1 MKEYLKVGTIL
12 KPRGLN
18 GEVKVFSTTSFKNIR
33 YKKGNELFI
42 DLGDQN
48 YLTVHIKKYASKE
61 GNIDVLLFEE
71 FNDINSL
78 EPILGKDLLI
88 VKDETVLKKDEYFFS
103 DLEGL
108 IVFDESKN
116 ELGKV
121 IKVEEFP
128 SQITLKVEKPDKKTF
143 FVPFNDFFIKEINIS
158 NNYIIIN
165 VIEGLVEWNL
175 LYLLFSQKCLL
186 LFLKL
191 QF

>member
-18 GEVKVFSTTSFKNIR
+18 GEVKVFSTTSFKDVR
-33 YKKGNELFI
+33 YKKGNELFV
-42 DLGDQN
+42 DLGNQN
-48 YLTVHIKKYASKE
+48 YLSVHIKKYASKE

-78 EPILGKDLLI
+78 DPVLGKDLLI
-88 VKDETVLKKDEYFFS
+88 VKDEKVLKKDEYFFT

-108 IVFDESKN
+108 KVLDEENN

-128 SQITLKVEKPDKKTF
+128 SQITLKVEKANGKFF
-143 FVPFNDFFIKEINIS
+143 FVPFVDVFVKEVNIS
-158 NNYIIIN
+158 NNYIIIAT
-165 VIEGLVEWNL
+165 IEGLTEWNL
-175 LYLLFSQKCLL
+175 
-186 LFLKL
+186 
-191 QF
+191 